1 MAAYTTIDNPE
12 LYFQCK
18 IYTGTGSSNAI
29 TLDGDQNMQPD
40 LVWNKIRSTT
50 GSHRITDSVR
60 GVTKE
65 LYPDLTDAE
74 DTQAQGVTAFGTDGF
89 TVGTNAGYNTDSATY
104 VAWCWKES
112 ATAGFDIVAYTGDG
126 SARNISHSL
135 SALPHRIIIK
145 ARDRSGPDW
154 ITFGDKIHTTPHD
167 ALIKLNN
174 SAALNTGLDSS
185 WFNDTNPTSSVFSIG
200 TQGDLNSSEGSTY
213 MAYLFTSIQG
223 FSKFGSYTGNG
234 HATNGP
240 YVYTGFQPAWIMVRR
255 AVGGTGNWMV
265 VDNKRP
271 GYNHK
276 DYYKYDF
283 KINNTD
289 AERTSVTSADF
300 FSNGFK
306 VRTDSTDWNVSG
318 DTYIYMAFARAPFVN
333 SNGVPCNA
341 K

>member
-1 MAAYTTIDNPE
+1 MAYTTIDDPE
-12 LYFQCK
+12 AYFQTV
-18 IYTGTGSSNAI
+18 IYTGNGSADHAI
-29 TLDGDQNMQPD
+29 TLPGDTDMQPD
-40 LVWNKIRSTT
+40 LVWIKNRDQTD
-50 GSHRITDSVR
+50 SHCWFDSVR
-60 GVTKE
+60 GATKVMHTDGTGAE
-65 LYPDLTDAE
+65 ATDA
-74 DTQAQGVTAFGTDGF
+74 DTLDSFTSDGF
-89 TVGTNAGYNTDSATY
+89 QVDADVKVNTNTEKY

-112 ATAGFDIVAYTGDG
+112 ATAGFDIVTWTGNG
-126 SARNISHSL
+126 SARTISHSL
-135 SALPHRIIIK
+135 SALPHWIIIK
-145 ARDRSGPDW
+145 AVDRSGPDW

-174 SAALNTGLDSS
+174 SVALSTGLDSS

-283 KINNTD
+283 KINNND
-289 AERTSVTSADF
+289 AERSSVTSADF

-306 VRTDSTDWNVSG
+306 VRTDSTDWNTDGS
-318 DTYIYMAFARAPFVN
+318 TYIYAAFAKAPFVN
-333 SNGVPCNA
+333 SEGVPCNA
-341 K
+341 R